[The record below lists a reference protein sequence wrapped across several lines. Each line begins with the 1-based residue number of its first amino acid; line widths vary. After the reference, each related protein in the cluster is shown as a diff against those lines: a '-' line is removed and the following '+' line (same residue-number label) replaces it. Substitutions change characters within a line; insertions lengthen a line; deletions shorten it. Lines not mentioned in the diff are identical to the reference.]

1 MAAIFALSSSLL
13 WGTGDFLGGRASR
26 GHAVLRVLFWSQLAT
41 FALLWLV
48 VGSLLATDVLE
59 LEGRNIAIGAAGGFA
74 GVVALG
80 CFYRALAIGPMSV
93 VPPIAAAGVI
103 LPVGVGL
110 ASGEPPT
117 AMLLVGIVVAI
128 VGIVLASVGSG
139 SNDDPEIAVRIAPK
153 TLGLCL
159 VAATGFGLIF
169 VAMDV
174 AAGDTALT
182 ALAATAGVR
191 LGSFLSVVTAT
202 LATRMDPRAGI
213 TPRTALAFG
222 GIGMFDTAANLTFAV
237 AAALGELEIVALLG
251 TLYPAVT
258 SALAHVVLGEKLG
271 RVQFVGVAFVLAGIA
286 ILVTR

>member
-1 MAAIFALSSSLL
+1 
-13 WGTGDFLGGRASR
+13 
-26 GHAVLRVLFWSQLAT
+26 
-41 FALLWLV
+41 
-48 VGSLLATDVLE
+48 
-59 LEGRNIAIGAAGGFA
+59 
-74 GVVALG
+74 
-80 CFYRALAIGPMSV
+80 MSV

-117 AMLLVGIVVAI
+117 PMLVAGILVAI
-128 VGIVLASVGSG
+128 VGVVLASVGTG
-139 SNDDPEIAVRIAPK
+139 SNDDPDVAVRIAPK

-169 VAMDV
+169 VAMDA
-174 AAGDTALT
+174 AAGDTATT

-191 LGSFLSVVTAT
+191 LGSFLSVLCAT
-202 LATRMDPRAGI
+202 LATRTDPRSGVN
-213 TPRTALAFG
+213 PRTALSFG
-222 GIGMFDTAANLTFAV
+222 GIGMFDTGANLTFAI
-237 AAALGELEIVALLG
+237 AAALGELEVVALLG

-271 RVQFVGVAFVLAGIA
+271 RVQFFGVALVLVGIA